1 MLLIATL
8 AFGQM
13 QLARLHYTGG
23 GDWYNDPEVLPNL
36 AKYVNKELNTNF
48 SLDEKVIKLTD
59 SELPDYPFIYMTGHG
74 NVKFSNREIENLR
87 EYLLNGG
94 FLYCDDDYG
103 LDKSF
108 RKEIKRLF
116 PNKELVELPQGHD
129 FFKSYYNFP
138 QGTPKIHEHDN
149 KRPQTF
155 AIFDD
160 FGRLMLLYTYE
171 SNISDGW
178 ADYST
183 HQNSDQTRERALQF
197 GTNILYYLLTK

>member
-1 MLLIATL
+1 
-8 AFGQM
+8 M

-36 AKYVNKELNTNF
+36 AKFANKELNTKL
-48 SLDEKVIKLTD
+48 SLNEKIVKLTD
-59 SELPDYPFIYMTGHG
+59 ADLPDFPFIYMTGHG
-74 NVKFSNREIENLR
+74 NVKFSDREIDNLR
-87 EYLLNGG
+87 DYLLSGG

-103 LDKSF
+103 IDKSF
-108 RKEIKRLF
+108 RKEIKKVF
-116 PNKELVELPQGHD
+116 PNRELVELPIEHD
-129 FFKSYYNFP
+129 IFKCYFKFL

-160 FGRLMLLYTYE
+160 FGRIMVLYTYE
-171 SNISDGW
+171 TNISDGW

-183 HQNSDQTRERALQF
+183 HQNSDQTREKALQF
-197 GTNILYYLLTK
+197 GTNILYYLVAE

>member
-1 MLLIATL
+1 
-8 AFGQM
+8 M

-48 SLDEKVIKLTD
+48 SLDEKVIQLTD
-59 SELPDYPFIYMTGHG
+59 SQLADYPFIYMTGHG
-74 NVKFSNREIENLR
+74 NVKFSNREIDNLR
-87 EYLLNGG
+87 DYLLNGG

-108 RKEIKRLF
+108 RQEIKRLF
-116 PNKELVELPQGHD
+116 PNKELVELPKGHEL
-129 FFKSYYNFP
+129 FNVYYNFP
-138 QGTPKIHEHDN
+138 QATPKIHEHDK
-149 KRPQTF
+149 KRPQSF

-160 FGRLMLLYTYE
+160 YGRMMLLYTYE

-178 ADYST
+178 ADYTT
-183 HQNSDQTRERALQF
+183 HQNSEQTRLKALQF
-197 GTNILYYLLTK
+197 GTNILYYLLTR

>member
-1 MLLIATL
+1 
-8 AFGQM
+8 M
-13 QLARLHYTGG
+13 QLARLHYSGG

-36 AKYVNKELNTNF
+36 ATFANKELNSQLATN
-48 SLDEKVIKLTD
+48 EKVIRLTD
-59 SELPDYPFIYMTGHG
+59 ADLPDFPFIYMTGHG
-74 NVKFSNREIENLR
+74 NVKFSQREVDNLR
-87 EYLLNGG
+87 DYLLKGG

-103 LDKSF
+103 IDPSF
-108 RKEIKRLF
+108 RKEMKRVF
-116 PNKELVELPQGHD
+116 PNRELVELPKEHEIFNSYFD
-129 FFKSYYNFP
+129 FQ

-160 FGRLMLLYTYE
+160 FGRIIVLYTYE

-178 ADYST
+178 ADYNT
-183 HQNSDQTRERALQF
+183 HKNSDQTREKALKF